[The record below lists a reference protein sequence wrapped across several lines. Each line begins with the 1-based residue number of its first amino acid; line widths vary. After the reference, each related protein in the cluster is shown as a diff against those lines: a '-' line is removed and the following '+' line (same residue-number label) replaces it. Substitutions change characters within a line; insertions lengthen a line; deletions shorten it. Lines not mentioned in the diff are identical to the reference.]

1 MSIAAHFELT
11 GRRGAA
17 RRVLHLNTTGTG
29 PSGESNPVTVHNAS
43 TTGLLLETAED
54 LERGDTL
61 LVDLPEIGEVEAE
74 VVWAGGDLYGCRF
87 AEPIGDAV
95 LSAAELRSATGP
107 ISAAT
112 ASAAGP
118 SGAFGPRLQRLR
130 KERGLTLAQIADAI
144 GVSKPTVWA
153 WEHGKARP
161 IAERL
166 GKLAEALDVTDEE
179 LLAGDSL
186 ADREALLTR
195 CRDEIA
201 MAYGT
206 SPQKIRVM
214 IEL

>member
-1 MSIAAHFELT
+1 ME
-11 GRRGAA
+11 
-17 RRVLHLNTTGTG
+17 
-29 PSGESNPVTVHNAS
+29 PV
-43 TTGLLLETAED
+43 
-54 LERGDTL
+54 
-61 LVDLPEIGEVEAE
+61 
-74 VVWAGGDLYGCRF
+74 
-87 AEPIGDAV
+87 
-95 LSAAELRSATGP
+95 
-107 ISAAT
+107 
-112 ASAAGP
+112 
-118 SGAFGPRLQRLR
+118 GAFGPRLQRLR

-166 GKLAEALDVTDEE
+166 GKLAEALGVTDEE